1 MKVPLQT
8 ITVQAPLHYNILGAV
23 KGPELPLVDK
33 VIKMLVLLLMLLLML
48 MLKINDNEK
57 HIFQMNWTYK
67 VAAATQFRLLSLYSK
82 VRLLKI
88 LLCLD
93 MDVQH

>member
-33 VIKMLVLLLMLLLML
+33 VIKMLVLML
-48 MLKINDNEK
+48 MLKINDNNK
-57 HIFQMNWTYK
+57 NIFQMNWTYK

-88 LLCLD
+88 LFCLD

>member
-33 VIKMLVLLLMLLLML
+33 VIKMLVLML
-48 MLKINDNEK
+48 MLKINDNNK
-57 HIFQMNWTYK
+57 NIFQMNWTYK

>member
-33 VIKMLVLLLMLLLML
+33 VIKMLVLLLMH
-48 MLKINDNEK
+48 KINDNNK
-57 HIFQMNWTYK
+57 NLFQMNWTYK